1 MKTLAK
7 LYVLAIFALSS
18 AAIAHAG
25 TISYD
30 FSYSGG
36 TGANAVSASGV
47 LTTSSTADPNFP
59 GEYDIISLTGTRNGA
74 AMSLVTNCGASC
86 YSQGLN
92 LFDPTSPF
100 FPEYKPLNHGIEYAL
115 YFTTPGSENIFQVYT
130 SDYLQHLVDFNPD
143 TSNQIPITFT
153 AAATPE
159 PGTLL
164 LLGTGL
170 LVVAGAFKAKLLM
183 A

>member
-1 MKTLAK
+1 MT
-7 LYVLAIFALSS
+7 
-18 AAIAHAG
+18 
-25 TISYD
+25 
-30 FSYSGG
+30 SGYYH
-36 TGANAVSASGV
+36 S
-47 LTTSSTADPNFP
+47 
-59 GEYDIISLTGTRNGA
+59 
-74 AMSLVTNCGASC
+74 
-86 YSQGLN
+86 
-92 LFDPTSPF
+92 
-100 FPEYKPLNHGIEYAL
+100 
-115 YFTTPGSENIFQVYT
+115 
-130 SDYLQHLVDFNPD
+130 LVDFNPD